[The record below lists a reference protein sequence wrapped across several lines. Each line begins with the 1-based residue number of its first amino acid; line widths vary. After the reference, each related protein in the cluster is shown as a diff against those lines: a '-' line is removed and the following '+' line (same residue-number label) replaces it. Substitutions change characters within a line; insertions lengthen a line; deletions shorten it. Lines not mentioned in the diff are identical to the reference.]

1 MAINIPIIT
10 SFSDKGIKA
19 AAKEFANLEGTA
31 KKAGFALNKMAL
43 PAAAAFGAIA
53 VGGFKAAQAAGDF
66 NETVNK
72 SNVIFGNAAKSVQQF
87 ASTAATSL
95 GQSKQAALDAAA
107 TFGVFGKAAGKTGED
122 LAGFSTQMVQL
133 TSDLASFHN
142 ANPADVALALGA
154 ALRGESEPIRKYGV
168 LLNDAAL
175 KAQAMAMGIYDGKG
189 ALEQSAKVLAAQALT
204 LKQTKDAQ
212 GDFARTSG
220 GLANQQRILK
230 ATLDDAVITIGTAF
244 IPIVQAVI
252 PVLTTMAT
260 WTAKNSGLISA
271 FSIALGVLAGVV
283 AAVGIAYK
291 VYKAAA
297 VLTTAVNYALATS
310 FTAVQ
315 IATGIGIAAVIAGV
329 GAFALYQ
336 RQMKAARG
344 EIEATTAA
352 QNGLN
357 GAFIGPQLAPA
368 ELERRTKAFYGIGDG
383 AAGAAKKIESFA
395 EALKDKLSD
404 AVNKAKDALK
414 DAQDA
419 LTEFA
424 TTTADSIKRAFSFSD
439 AKDAGAETGGGF
451 LDGLK
456 SQVAGIVAY
465 TDKLQAL
472 LQTNLSREA
481 FQMVLDA
488 GQDAGS
494 AIADELIAGGQSAI
508 DATNDLVDA
517 ASRAADKVGL
527 NGATKWLQA
536 GVDSAKAIVD
546 GLQAELDKLTPK
558 LMAKMDAIA
567 AKMKRTVTIDVYVSN
582 KMAEIT
588 GRLGI
593 PAMGDGGI
601 VTGPTLALIGEQGSE
616 AVIPL
621 NQMGKM
627 GGAGGGA
634 ITVNVNGGLATSA
647 EVGRAVVDA
656 IRQFNQVS
664 GPANI
669 RVA

>member
-1 MAINIPIIT
+1 M
-10 SFSDKGIKA
+10 
-19 AAKEFANLEGTA
+19 
-31 KKAGFALNKMAL
+31 
-43 PAAAAFGAIA
+43 
-53 VGGFKAAQAAGDF
+53 
-66 NETVNK
+66 
-72 SNVIFGNAAKSVQQF
+72 QQF

-175 KAQAMAMGIYDGKG
+175 KAEAMAMGIYNGKG
-189 ALEQSAKVLAAQALT
+189 ALEQSAKVLAAQSLI
-204 LKQTKDAQ
+204 LKQTGDAQ
-212 GDFARTSG
+212 GDFTRTSG

-230 ATLDDAVITIGTAF
+230 AKIDDAVVAIGNAF
-244 IPIVQAVI
+244 IPVIEAVL
-252 PVLTTMAT
+252 PLLTNFAT
-260 WTAKNSGLISA
+260 FVGDNAGLVSA
-271 FSIALGVLAGVV
+271 LAIGIGTLAGVIG
-283 AAVGIAYK
+283 ALGIAYK
-291 VYKAAA
+291 GYKIIAAI
-297 VLTTAVNYALATS
+297 TTGINWALATS

-315 IATGIGIAAVIAGV
+315 IATGIGIVAVLAGLAALA
-329 GAFALYQ
+329 AYTYQ
-336 RQMKAARG
+336 TNKARRAN
-344 EIEATTAA
+344 E
-352 QNGLN
+352 
-357 GAFIGPQLAPA
+357 QLAQSTDVSNSQAIRQADAIDDANGKIETFVP
-368 ELERRTKAFYGIGDG
+368 TVTG
-383 AAGAAKKIESFA
+383 ASKEVESFA
-395 EALKDKLSD
+395 AALKDKLGE
-404 AVNKAKDALK
+404 AVDKAKDALK
-414 DAQDA
+414 TAQDA
-419 LTEFA
+419 FSEFA
-424 TTTADSIKRAFSFSD
+424 KTAADSIKQAFSFAD
-439 AKDAGAETGGGF
+439 ARDAGAESGGGF
-451 LDGLK
+451 LDGLR
-456 SQVAGIVAY
+456 SQVSGIVAY

-472 LQTNLSREA
+472 LQTNLSRDA

-488 GQDAGS
+488 GQEAGS
-494 AIADELIAGGQSAI
+494 AIADELITGGQTAI

-517 ASRAADKVGL
+517 ANRAADKVGL

-546 GLQAELDKLTPK
+546 GLQSELDKLTPK

-567 AKMKRTVTIDVYVSN
+567 AKMKRTVTIDVFVSN

-593 PAMGDGGI
+593 PAMADGGI
-601 VTGPTLALIGEQGSE
+601 VTGPTLALIGEAGSE

-627 GGAGGGA
+627 GGGGGA
-634 ITVNVNGGLATSA
+634 ITVNVNGGLSTSA
-647 EVGRAVVDA
+647 EIGRAVVDA

>member
-31 KKAGFALNKMAL
+31 KKAGFALDKMTV
-43 PAAAAFGAIA
+43 PAIAAFGAVAI
-53 VGGFKAAQAAGDF
+53 GGVKAAQAASNF

-175 KAQAMAMGIYDGKG
+175 KAEAMAMGIYNGKG
-189 ALEQSAKVLAAQALT
+189 ALEQSAKVLAAQSLI
-204 LKQTKDAQ
+204 LKQTGDAQ
-212 GDFARTSG
+212 GDFTRTSG

-230 ATLDDAVITIGTAF
+230 AKIDDAVVAIGNAF
-244 IPIVQAVI
+244 IPVIEAVL
-252 PVLTTMAT
+252 PLLTNFAT
-260 WTAKNSGLISA
+260 FVGDNAGLVSA
-271 FSIALGVLAGVV
+271 LAIGIGTLAGVIG
-283 AAVGIAYK
+283 ALGIAYK
-291 VYKAAA
+291 GYKIIAAI
-297 VLTTAVNYALATS
+297 TTGINWALATS

-315 IATGIGIAAVIAGV
+315 IATGIGIVAVLAGIATLAAYT
-329 GAFALYQ
+329 YQ
-336 RQMKAARG
+336 TNKARRAN
-344 EIEATTAA
+344 E
-352 QNGLN
+352 
-357 GAFIGPQLAPA
+357 QLAQSTDVSNSQAIRQADAIDDANGKIETFVP
-368 ELERRTKAFYGIGDG
+368 TVTG
-383 AAGAAKKIESFA
+383 ASKEVESFA
-395 EALKDKLSD
+395 AALKDKLGE
-404 AVNKAKDALK
+404 AVDKAKDALK
-414 DAQDA
+414 TAQDA
-419 LTEFA
+419 FTEFA
-424 TTTADSIKRAFSFSD
+424 KTAADSIKQAFSFAD
-439 AKDAGAETGGGF
+439 ARDAGAESGGGF
-451 LDGLK
+451 LDGLR
-456 SQVAGIVAY
+456 SQVSGIVAY

-472 LQTNLSREA
+472 LQTNLSRDA

-488 GQDAGS
+488 GQEAGS
-494 AIADELIAGGQSAI
+494 AIADELITGGQTAI

-517 ASRAADKVGL
+517 ANRAADKVGL

-546 GLQAELDKLTPK
+546 GLQSELDKLTPK

-567 AKMKRTVTIDVYVSN
+567 AKMKRTVTIDVFVSN

-593 PAMGDGGI
+593 PAMADGGI

-627 GGAGGGA
+627 GGGGGA

>member
-19 AAKEFANLEGTA
+19 AAKEFANLEGVA
-31 KKAGFALNKMAL
+31 KKAGFALDKMTV
-43 PAAAAFGAIA
+43 PAIAAFGAVA
-53 VGGFKAAQAAGDF
+53 VGGVKAAQAASNF

-175 KAQAMAMGIYDGKG
+175 KAEAMSMGIYNGKG
-189 ALEQSAKVLAAQALT
+189 ALEQSAKVLAAQSLI
-204 LKQTKDAQ
+204 LKQTGDAQ

-230 ATLDDAVITIGTAF
+230 AKIDDAVVAIGNAF
-244 IPIVQAVI
+244 IPVMEAVL
-252 PVLTTMAT
+252 PLLTSFAT
-260 WTAKNSGLISA
+260 FVGDNAGLVSA
-271 FSIALGVLAGVV
+271 LAIGIGTLAGVIG
-283 AAVGIAYK
+283 ALGIAYK
-291 VYKAAA
+291 GYKIIAA
-297 VLTTAVNYALATS
+297 VTTGINWALATS

-315 IATGIGIAAVIAGV
+315 IATGIGIVAVLAGIAALA
-329 GAFALYQ
+329 AYTYQ
-336 RQMKAARG
+336 TNKARKAN
-344 EIEATTAA
+344 E
-352 QNGLN
+352 
-357 GAFIGPQLAPA
+357 QLANSTDVSSSQAIRQADAIDDANGKIETFTP
-368 ELERRTKAFYGIGDG
+368 TVTG
-383 AAGAAKKIESFA
+383 ASKEVESFA
-395 EALKDKLSD
+395 AALKDKLGE
-404 AVNKAKDALK
+404 AVDKAKDALK
-414 DAQDA
+414 TAQDA
-419 LTEFA
+419 FTEFA
-424 TTTADSIKRAFSFSD
+424 KTAADSIKQAFSFAD
-439 AKDAGAETGGGF
+439 ARDAGAESGGGF
-451 LDGLK
+451 LDGLR
-456 SQVAGIVAY
+456 SQVSGIVAY

-472 LQTNLSREA
+472 LQTNLSRDA

-488 GQDAGS
+488 GQEAGS
-494 AIADELIAGGQSAI
+494 AIADELIAGGQTAI

-517 ASRAADKVGL
+517 ANRAADKVGL

-546 GLQAELDKLTPK
+546 GLQSELDKLTPK

-567 AKMKRTVTIDVYVSN
+567 AKMKRTVTIDVFVSN

-593 PAMGDGGI
+593 PAMADGGI

-627 GGAGGGA
+627 GGGGGA

>member
-31 KKAGFALNKMAL
+31 KKAGFALDKMTV
-43 PAAAAFGAIA
+43 PAIAAFGAVA
-53 VGGFKAAQAAGDF
+53 VGGIKAAQAASNF
-66 NETVNK
+66 NETINK
-72 SNVIFGNAAKSVQQF
+72 SNVIFGDAAKSVQQF
-87 ASTAATSL
+87 ASSAATSL

-175 KAQAMAMGIYDGKG
+175 KAEAMSMGIYNGKG
-189 ALEQSAKVLAAQALT
+189 ALEQSAKVLAAQSLI
-204 LKQTKDAQ
+204 LKQTGDAQ

-230 ATLDDAVITIGTAF
+230 AKIDDAVVAIGNAF
-244 IPIVQAVI
+244 IPVMEAVL
-252 PVLTTMAT
+252 PLLTNFAT
-260 WTAKNSGLISA
+260 FVGDNAGLVSA
-271 FSIALGVLAGVV
+271 LAIGIGTLAGVIG
-283 AAVGIAYK
+283 ALGIAYK
-291 VYKAAA
+291 GYKVIAA
-297 VLTTAVNYALATS
+297 VTTGINWALATS

-315 IATGIGIAAVIAGV
+315 IATGIGIVAVLAGIAALA
-329 GAFALYQ
+329 AYTYQ
-336 RQMKAARG
+336 TNKTRRAN
-344 EIEATTAA
+344 E
-352 QNGLN
+352 
-357 GAFIGPQLAPA
+357 QLAMSTDVSNSQA
-368 ELERRTKAFYGIGDG
+368 IRQADAIDAANGKLETYTPTVT
-383 AAGAAKKIESFA
+383 GAAKEVESFA
-395 EALKDKLSD
+395 AALKDKLGEALD
-404 AVNKAKDALK
+404 KAKDGLK
-414 DAQDA
+414 AAQDA
-419 LTEFA
+419 FNDFA
-424 TTTADSIKRAFSFSD
+424 KTAADSIKQAFSFAD
-439 AKDAGAETGGGF
+439 ARDAGKESGGGF
-451 LDGLK
+451 LDGLR
-456 SQVAGIVAY
+456 SQVSGIVAY
-465 TDKLQAL
+465 TDKLQTL
-472 LQTNLSREA
+472 LKTNLSRDA

-488 GQDAGS
+488 GQEAGS
-494 AIADELIAGGQSAI
+494 AIADELIAGGQTAI

-517 ASRAADKVGL
+517 ANRAADKVGL

-546 GLQAELDKLTPK
+546 GLQGELDKLTPK

-567 AKMKRTVTIDVYVSN
+567 AKMKRTVTIDVFVSN

-593 PAMGDGGI
+593 PAMADGGI
-601 VTGPTLALIGEQGSE
+601 VTGPTLALIGEAGSE

-627 GGAGGGA
+627 GGAGGA
-634 ITVNVNGGLATSA
+634 ITVNVNGGLSTSA
-647 EVGRAVVDA
+647 EIGRAVVDA

>member
-31 KKAGFALNKMAL
+31 KKAGFALDKMTV
-43 PAAAAFGAIA
+43 PAIAAFGAVAI
-53 VGGFKAAQAAGDF
+53 GGVKAAQAASNF

-175 KAQAMAMGIYDGKG
+175 KAEAMAMGIYNGKG
-189 ALEQSAKVLAAQALT
+189 ALEQSAKVLAAQSLI
-204 LKQTKDAQ
+204 LKQTGDAQ
-212 GDFARTSG
+212 GDFTRTSG

-230 ATLDDAVITIGTAF
+230 AKIDDAVVAIGNAF
-244 IPIVQAVI
+244 IPVIEAVL
-252 PVLTTMAT
+252 PLLTNFAT
-260 WTAKNSGLISA
+260 FVGDNAGLVSA
-271 FSIALGVLAGVV
+271 LAIGIGTLAGVIG
-283 AAVGIAYK
+283 ALGIAYK
-291 VYKAAA
+291 GYKIIAAI
-297 VLTTAVNYALATS
+297 TTGINWALATS

-315 IATGIGIAAVIAGV
+315 IATGIGIVAVLAGLAALA
-329 GAFALYQ
+329 AYTYQ
-336 RQMKAARG
+336 TNKARRAN
-344 EIEATTAA
+344 E
-352 QNGLN
+352 
-357 GAFIGPQLAPA
+357 QLAQSTDVSNSQAIRQADAIDDANGKIETFVP
-368 ELERRTKAFYGIGDG
+368 TVTG
-383 AAGAAKKIESFA
+383 ASKEVESFA
-395 EALKDKLSD
+395 AALKDKLGE
-404 AVNKAKDALK
+404 AVDKAKDALK
-414 DAQDA
+414 TAQDA
-419 LTEFA
+419 FSEFA
-424 TTTADSIKRAFSFSD
+424 KTAADSIKQAFSFAD
-439 AKDAGAETGGGF
+439 ARDAGAESGGGF
-451 LDGLK
+451 LDGLR
-456 SQVAGIVAY
+456 SQVSGIVAY

-472 LQTNLSREA
+472 LQTNLSRDA

-488 GQDAGS
+488 GQEAGS
-494 AIADELIAGGQSAI
+494 AIADELITGGQTAI

-517 ASRAADKVGL
+517 ANRAADKVGL

-546 GLQAELDKLTPK
+546 GLQSELDKLTPK

-567 AKMKRTVTIDVYVSN
+567 AKMKRTVTIDVFVSN

-593 PAMGDGGI
+593 PAMADGGI
-601 VTGPTLALIGEQGSE
+601 VTGPTLALIGEAGSE

-627 GGAGGGA
+627 GGGGGA

>member
-31 KKAGFALNKMAL
+31 KKAGFALDKMTV
-43 PAAAAFGAIA
+43 PAIAAFGAVA
-53 VGGFKAAQAAGDF
+53 VGGVKAAQAASNF

-175 KAQAMAMGIYDGKG
+175 KAEAMSMGIYNGKG
-189 ALEQSAKVLAAQALT
+189 ALEQSAKVLAAQSLI
-204 LKQTKDAQ
+204 LKQTGDAQ

-230 ATLDDAVITIGTAF
+230 AKIDDAVVAIGNAF
-244 IPIVQAVI
+244 IPVMEAVL
-252 PVLTTMAT
+252 PLLTSFAT
-260 WTAKNSGLISA
+260 FVGDNAGLVSA
-271 FSIALGVLAGVV
+271 LAIGIGTLAGVIG
-283 AAVGIAYK
+283 ALGIAYK
-291 VYKAAA
+291 GYKVIAA
-297 VLTTAVNYALATS
+297 VTTGINWALATS

-315 IATGIGIAAVIAGV
+315 IATGIGIVAVLAGIAALA
-329 GAFALYQ
+329 AYTYQ
-336 RQMKAARG
+336 TNKARKAN
-344 EIEATTAA
+344 E
-352 QNGLN
+352 
-357 GAFIGPQLAPA
+357 QLANSTDVSSSQAIRQADAIDDANGKIETFTP
-368 ELERRTKAFYGIGDG
+368 TVTG
-383 AAGAAKKIESFA
+383 ASKEVESFA
-395 EALKDKLSD
+395 AALKDKLGE
-404 AVNKAKDALK
+404 AVDKAKDALK
-414 DAQDA
+414 TAQDA
-419 LTEFA
+419 FTEFA
-424 TTTADSIKRAFSFSD
+424 KMAADSIKQAFSFAD
-439 AKDAGAETGGGF
+439 ARDAGAESGGGF
-451 LDGLK
+451 LDGLR
-456 SQVAGIVAY
+456 SQVSGIVAY

-472 LQTNLSREA
+472 LQTNLSRDA

-494 AIADELIAGGQSAI
+494 AIADELIAGGQTAI

-517 ASRAADKVGL
+517 ANRAADKVGL

-546 GLQAELDKLTPK
+546 GLQGELDKLTPK

-567 AKMKRTVTIDVYVSN
+567 AKMKRTVTIDVFVSN

-593 PAMGDGGI
+593 PAMADGGI

>member
-31 KKAGFALNKMAL
+31 KKAGFALDKMTV
-43 PAAAAFGAIA
+43 PAIAAFGAVAI
-53 VGGFKAAQAAGDF
+53 GGVKAAQAASNF

-175 KAQAMAMGIYDGKG
+175 KAEAMAMGIYNGKG
-189 ALEQSAKVLAAQALT
+189 ALEQSAKVLAAQSLI
-204 LKQTKDAQ
+204 LKQTGDAQ
-212 GDFARTSG
+212 GDFTRTSG

-230 ATLDDAVITIGTAF
+230 AKIDDAVVAIGNAF
-244 IPIVQAVI
+244 IPVIEAVL
-252 PVLTTMAT
+252 PLLTNFAT
-260 WTAKNSGLISA
+260 FVGDNAGLVSA
-271 FSIALGVLAGVV
+271 LAIGIGTLAGVIG
-283 AAVGIAYK
+283 ALGIAYK
-291 VYKAAA
+291 GYKIIAAI
-297 VLTTAVNYALATS
+297 TTGINWALATS

-315 IATGIGIAAVIAGV
+315 IATGIGIVAVLAGLAALA
-329 GAFALYQ
+329 AYTYQ
-336 RQMKAARG
+336 TNKARRAN
-344 EIEATTAA
+344 E
-352 QNGLN
+352 
-357 GAFIGPQLAPA
+357 QLAQSTDVSNSQAIRQADAIDDANGKIETFVP
-368 ELERRTKAFYGIGDG
+368 TVTG
-383 AAGAAKKIESFA
+383 ASKEVESFA
-395 EALKDKLSD
+395 AALKDKLGE
-404 AVNKAKDALK
+404 AVDKAKDALK
-414 DAQDA
+414 TAQDA
-419 LTEFA
+419 FSEFA
-424 TTTADSIKRAFSFSD
+424 KTAADSIKQAFSFAD
-439 AKDAGAETGGGF
+439 ARDAGAESGGGF
-451 LDGLK
+451 LDGLR
-456 SQVAGIVAY
+456 SQVSGIVAY

-472 LQTNLSREA
+472 LQTNLSRDA

-488 GQDAGS
+488 GQEAGS
-494 AIADELIAGGQSAI
+494 AIADELIAGGQTAI

-517 ASRAADKVGL
+517 ANRAADKVGL

-546 GLQAELDKLTPK
+546 GLQSELDKLTPK

-567 AKMKRTVTIDVYVSN
+567 AKMKRTVTIDVFVSN

-593 PAMGDGGI
+593 PAMADGGI

-627 GGAGGGA
+627 GGGGGA
-634 ITVNVNGGLATSA
+634 ITVNVNGGLSTSA
-647 EVGRAVVDA
+647 EIGRAVVDA

>member
-31 KKAGFALNKMAL
+31 KKAGFALDKMTV
-43 PAAAAFGAIA
+43 PAIAAFGAVA
-53 VGGFKAAQAAGDF
+53 VGGIKAAQAASNF
-66 NETVNK
+66 NETINK
-72 SNVIFGNAAKSVQQF
+72 SNVIFGDAAKSVQQF

-175 KAQAMAMGIYDGKG
+175 KAEAMSMGIYNGKG
-189 ALEQSAKVLAAQALT
+189 ALEQSAKVLAAQSLI
-204 LKQTKDAQ
+204 LKQTGDAQ

-230 ATLDDAVITIGTAF
+230 AKIDDAVVAIGNAF
-244 IPIVQAVI
+244 IPVMEAVL
-252 PVLTTMAT
+252 PLLTNFAT
-260 WTAKNSGLISA
+260 FVGDNAGLVSA
-271 FSIALGVLAGVV
+271 LAIGIGTLAGVIG
-283 AAVGIAYK
+283 ALGIAYK
-291 VYKAAA
+291 GYKVIAA
-297 VLTTAVNYALATS
+297 VTTGINWALATS

-315 IATGIGIAAVIAGV
+315 IATGIGIVAVLAGIAALA
-329 GAFALYQ
+329 AYTYQ
-336 RQMKAARG
+336 TNKTRRAN
-344 EIEATTAA
+344 E
-352 QNGLN
+352 
-357 GAFIGPQLAPA
+357 QLAMSTDVSNSQA
-368 ELERRTKAFYGIGDG
+368 IRQADAIDAANGKLETYTPTVS
-383 AAGAAKKIESFA
+383 GAAKEVESFA
-395 EALKDKLSD
+395 AALKDKLGEALD
-404 AVNKAKDALK
+404 KAKDGLK
-414 DAQDA
+414 AAQDAFNDFAKTAADSIKQAFSFADAQDA
-419 LTEFA
+419 GKE
-424 TTTADSIKRAFSFSD
+424 S
-439 AKDAGAETGGGF
+439 GGGF
-451 LDGLK
+451 LDGLR
-456 SQVAGIVAY
+456 SQVSGIVAY
-465 TDKLQAL
+465 TDKLQTL
-472 LQTNLSREA
+472 LKTNLSRDA

-488 GQDAGS
+488 GQEAGS
-494 AIADELIAGGQSAI
+494 AIADELIAGGQTAI

-517 ASRAADKVGL
+517 ANRAADKVGL

-546 GLQAELDKLTPK
+546 GLQGELDKLTPK
-558 LMAKMDAIA
+558 LMAKMDTIA
-567 AKMKRTVTIDVYVSN
+567 AKMKRTVTIDVFVSN

-593 PAMGDGGI
+593 PAMAGGGI
-601 VTGPTLALIGEQGSE
+601 VTGPTLALIGEAGSE

-627 GGAGGGA
+627 GGGGGA
-634 ITVNVNGGLATSA
+634 ITVNVNGGLSTSA
-647 EVGRAVVDA
+647 EIGRAVVDA

>member
-31 KKAGFALNKMAL
+31 KKAGFALDKMTV
-43 PAAAAFGAIA
+43 PAIAAFGAVAI
-53 VGGFKAAQAAGDF
+53 GGVKAAQAASNF

-175 KAQAMAMGIYDGKG
+175 KAEAMAMGIYNGKG
-189 ALEQSAKVLAAQALT
+189 ALEQSAKVLAAQSLI
-204 LKQTKDAQ
+204 LKQTGDAQ
-212 GDFARTSG
+212 GDFTRTSG

-230 ATLDDAVITIGTAF
+230 AKIDDAVVAIGNAF
-244 IPIVQAVI
+244 IPVIEAVL
-252 PVLTTMAT
+252 PLLTNFAT
-260 WTAKNSGLISA
+260 FVGDNAGLVSA
-271 FSIALGVLAGVV
+271 LAIGIGTLAGVIG
-283 AAVGIAYK
+283 ALGIAYK
-291 VYKAAA
+291 GYKIIAAI
-297 VLTTAVNYALATS
+297 TTGINWALATS

-315 IATGIGIAAVIAGV
+315 IATGIGIVAVLAGLAALA
-329 GAFALYQ
+329 AYTYQ
-336 RQMKAARG
+336 TNKARRAN
-344 EIEATTAA
+344 E
-352 QNGLN
+352 
-357 GAFIGPQLAPA
+357 QLAQSTDVSNSQAIRQADAIDDANGKIETFVP
-368 ELERRTKAFYGIGDG
+368 TVTG
-383 AAGAAKKIESFA
+383 ASKEVESFA
-395 EALKDKLSD
+395 AALKDKLGE
-404 AVNKAKDALK
+404 AVDKAKDALK
-414 DAQDA
+414 TAQDA
-419 LTEFA
+419 FSEFA
-424 TTTADSIKRAFSFSD
+424 KTAADSIKQAFSFAD
-439 AKDAGAETGGGF
+439 ARDAGAESGGGF
-451 LDGLK
+451 LDGLR
-456 SQVAGIVAY
+456 SQVSGIVAY

-472 LQTNLSREA
+472 LQTNLSRDA

-488 GQDAGS
+488 GQEAGS
-494 AIADELIAGGQSAI
+494 AIADELITGGQTAI

-517 ASRAADKVGL
+517 ANRAADKVGL

-546 GLQAELDKLTPK
+546 GLQSELDKLTPK

-567 AKMKRTVTIDVYVSN
+567 AKMKRTVTIDVFVSN

-593 PAMGDGGI
+593 PAMADGGI

-627 GGAGGGA
+627 GGGGGA
-634 ITVNVNGGLATSA
+634 ITVNVNGGLSTSA
-647 EVGRAVVDA
+647 EIGRAVVDA

>member
-31 KKAGFALNKMAL
+31 KKAGFALDKMTV
-43 PAAAAFGAIA
+43 PAIAAFGAVAI
-53 VGGFKAAQAAGDF
+53 GGVKAAQAASNF

-175 KAQAMAMGIYDGKG
+175 KAEAMAMGIYNGKG
-189 ALEQSAKVLAAQALT
+189 ALEQSAKVLAAQSLI
-204 LKQTKDAQ
+204 LKQTGDAQ
-212 GDFARTSG
+212 GDFTRTSG

-230 ATLDDAVITIGTAF
+230 AKIDDAVVAIGNAF
-244 IPIVQAVI
+244 IPVIEAVL
-252 PVLTTMAT
+252 PLLTNFAT
-260 WTAKNSGLISA
+260 FVGDNAGLVSA
-271 FSIALGVLAGVV
+271 LAIGIGTLAGVIG
-283 AAVGIAYK
+283 ALGIAYK
-291 VYKAAA
+291 GYKIIAAI
-297 VLTTAVNYALATS
+297 TTGINWALATS

-315 IATGIGIAAVIAGV
+315 IATGIGIVAVLAGIATLAAYT
-329 GAFALYQ
+329 YQ
-336 RQMKAARG
+336 TNKARRAN
-344 EIEATTAA
+344 E
-352 QNGLN
+352 
-357 GAFIGPQLAPA
+357 QLAQSTDVSNSQAIRQADAIDDANGKIETFVP
-368 ELERRTKAFYGIGDG
+368 TVTG
-383 AAGAAKKIESFA
+383 ASKEVESFA
-395 EALKDKLSD
+395 AALKDKLGE
-404 AVNKAKDALK
+404 AVDKAKDALK
-414 DAQDA
+414 TAQDA
-419 LTEFA
+419 FSEFA
-424 TTTADSIKRAFSFSD
+424 KTAADSIKQAFSFAD
-439 AKDAGAETGGGF
+439 ARDAGAESGGGF
-451 LDGLK
+451 LDGLR
-456 SQVAGIVAY
+456 SQVSGIVAY

-472 LQTNLSREA
+472 LQTNLSRDA

-488 GQDAGS
+488 GQEAGS
-494 AIADELIAGGQSAI
+494 AIADELIAGGQTAI

-517 ASRAADKVGL
+517 ANRAADKVGL

-546 GLQAELDKLTPK
+546 GLQSELDKLTPK

-567 AKMKRTVTIDVYVSN
+567 AKMKRTVTIDVFVSN

-593 PAMGDGGI
+593 PAMADGGI

-627 GGAGGGA
+627 GGGGGA

>member
-1 MAINIPIIT
+1 M
-10 SFSDKGIKA
+10 
-19 AAKEFANLEGTA
+19 
-31 KKAGFALNKMAL
+31 
-43 PAAAAFGAIA
+43 
-53 VGGFKAAQAAGDF
+53 
-66 NETVNK
+66 
-72 SNVIFGNAAKSVQQF
+72 QQF

-175 KAQAMAMGIYDGKG
+175 KAEAMAMGIYNGKG
-189 ALEQSAKVLAAQALT
+189 ALEQSAKVLAAQSLI
-204 LKQTKDAQ
+204 LKQTGDAQ
-212 GDFARTSG
+212 GDFTRTSG

-230 ATLDDAVITIGTAF
+230 AKIDDAVVAIGNAF
-244 IPIVQAVI
+244 IPVIEAVL
-252 PVLTTMAT
+252 PLLTNFAT
-260 WTAKNSGLISA
+260 FVGDNAGLVSA
-271 FSIALGVLAGVV
+271 LAIGIGTLAGVIG
-283 AAVGIAYK
+283 ALGIAYK
-291 VYKAAA
+291 GYKIIAAI
-297 VLTTAVNYALATS
+297 TTGINWALATS

-315 IATGIGIAAVIAGV
+315 IATGIGIVAVLAGLAALA
-329 GAFALYQ
+329 AYTYQ
-336 RQMKAARG
+336 TNKARRAN
-344 EIEATTAA
+344 E
-352 QNGLN
+352 
-357 GAFIGPQLAPA
+357 QLAQSTDVSNSQAIRQADAIDDANGKIETFVP
-368 ELERRTKAFYGIGDG
+368 TVTG
-383 AAGAAKKIESFA
+383 ASKEVESFA
-395 EALKDKLSD
+395 AALKDKLGE
-404 AVNKAKDALK
+404 AVDKAKDALK
-414 DAQDA
+414 TAQDA
-419 LTEFA
+419 FSEFA
-424 TTTADSIKRAFSFSD
+424 KTAADSIKQAFSFAD
-439 AKDAGAETGGGF
+439 ARDAGAESGGGF
-451 LDGLK
+451 LDGLR
-456 SQVAGIVAY
+456 SQVSGIVAY

-472 LQTNLSREA
+472 LQTNLSRDA

-488 GQDAGS
+488 GQEAGS
-494 AIADELIAGGQSAI
+494 AIADELITGGQTAI

-517 ASRAADKVGL
+517 ANRAADKVGL

-546 GLQAELDKLTPK
+546 GLQSELDKLTPK

-567 AKMKRTVTIDVYVSN
+567 AKMKRTVTIDVFVSN

-593 PAMGDGGI
+593 PAMADGGI

-627 GGAGGGA
+627 GGGGGA
-634 ITVNVNGGLATSA
+634 ITVNVNGGLSTSA
-647 EVGRAVVDA
+647 EIGRAVVDA

>member
-175 KAQAMAMGIYDGKG
+175 KAEAMAMGIYDGKG
-189 ALEQSAKVLAAQALT
+189 ALEQSAKVLAAQSLI
-204 LKQTKDAQ
+204 LKQTSDAQ
-212 GDFARTSG
+212 GDFSRTSG

-230 ATLDDAVITIGTAF
+230 AKIDDAVVAIGNAF
-244 IPIVQAVI
+244 IPVVEAVL
-252 PVLTTMAT
+252 PLLTEFAT
-260 WTAKNSGLISA
+260 FVGDNAGLVSA
-271 FSIALGVLAGVV
+271 LAIGIGTLAGIIGTL
-283 AAVGIAYK
+283 GIAYK
-291 VYKAAA
+291 GYKIIAA
-297 VLTTAVNYALATS
+297 VTTGINWALATS

-315 IATGIGIAAVIAGV
+315 IATGIGIVAVLAGIAALA
-329 GAFALYQ
+329 AYTYQ
-336 RQMKAARG
+336 TNKARRAN
-344 EIEATTAA
+344 E
-352 QNGLN
+352 
-357 GAFIGPQLAPA
+357 QLAMSTDVSSSQAIRQADAIDDANGKVETFVP
-368 ELERRTKAFYGIGDG
+368 TVT
-383 AAGAAKKIESFA
+383 GAAKEVESFA
-395 EALKDKLSD
+395 AALKEKLGEALD
-404 AVNKAKDALK
+404 KAKDALQT
-414 DAQDA
+414 AQDA

-517 ASRAADKVGL
+517 ANRAADKVGL

>member
-31 KKAGFALNKMAL
+31 KKAGFALDKMTV
-43 PAAAAFGAIA
+43 PAIAAFGAVAI
-53 VGGFKAAQAAGDF
+53 GGVKAAQAASNF

-175 KAQAMAMGIYDGKG
+175 KAEAMAMGIYNGKG
-189 ALEQSAKVLAAQALT
+189 ALEQSAKVLAAQSLI
-204 LKQTKDAQ
+204 LKQTGDAQ
-212 GDFARTSG
+212 GDFTRTSG

-230 ATLDDAVITIGTAF
+230 AKIDDAVVAIGNAF
-244 IPIVQAVI
+244 IPVIEAVL
-252 PVLTTMAT
+252 PLLTNFAT
-260 WTAKNSGLISA
+260 FVGDNAGLVSA
-271 FSIALGVLAGVV
+271 LAIGIGTLAGVIG
-283 AAVGIAYK
+283 ALGIAYK
-291 VYKAAA
+291 GYKIIAAI
-297 VLTTAVNYALATS
+297 TTGINWALATS

-315 IATGIGIAAVIAGV
+315 IATGIGIVAVLAGIATLAAYT
-329 GAFALYQ
+329 YQ
-336 RQMKAARG
+336 TNKARRAN
-344 EIEATTAA
+344 E
-352 QNGLN
+352 
-357 GAFIGPQLAPA
+357 QLAQSTDVSNSQAIRQADAIDDANGKIETFVP
-368 ELERRTKAFYGIGDG
+368 TVTG
-383 AAGAAKKIESFA
+383 ASKEVESFA
-395 EALKDKLSD
+395 AALKDKLGE
-404 AVNKAKDALK
+404 AVDKAKDALK
-414 DAQDA
+414 TAQDA
-419 LTEFA
+419 FSEFA
-424 TTTADSIKRAFSFSD
+424 KTAADSIKQAFSFAD
-439 AKDAGAETGGGF
+439 ARDAGAESGGGF
-451 LDGLK
+451 LDGLR
-456 SQVAGIVAY
+456 SQVSGIVAY

-472 LQTNLSREA
+472 LQTNLSRDA

-488 GQDAGS
+488 GQEAGS
-494 AIADELIAGGQSAI
+494 AIADELITGGQTAI

-517 ASRAADKVGL
+517 ANRAADKVGL

-546 GLQAELDKLTPK
+546 GLQSELDKLTPK

-567 AKMKRTVTIDVYVSN
+567 AKMKRTVTIDVFVSN

-593 PAMGDGGI
+593 PAMADGGI
-601 VTGPTLALIGEQGSE
+601 VTGPTLALIGEAGSE

-627 GGAGGGA
+627 GGGGGA
-634 ITVNVNGGLATSA
+634 ITVTVNGGLSTSA
-647 EVGRAVVDA
+647 EIGRAVVDA

>member
-19 AAKEFANLEGTA
+19 AAKEFSNLETKA
-31 KKAGFALNKMAL
+31 QKAGFALGKMAV

-53 VGGFKAAQAAGDF
+53 VGGFKAAQAASDF

-72 SNVIFGNAAKSVQQF
+72 SNVIFGSAAKSVQQF
-87 ASTAATSL
+87 ASTAASSL

-175 KAQAMAMGIYDGKG
+175 KAEAMAMGIYSGKG
-189 ALEQSAKVLAAQALT
+189 ALDQSAKVLAAQSLI
-204 LKQTKDAQ
+204 LKQTGDAQ

-230 ATLDDAVITIGTAF
+230 AKIDDAVVSIGKAF
-244 IPIVQAVI
+244 IPVI
-252 PVLTTMAT
+252 EALLPLLTSFAT
-260 WTAKNSGLISA
+260 FVENNAGLVSA
-271 FSIALGVLAGVV
+271 LAIGIGTLAGVI
-283 AAVGIAYK
+283 ATLGIAYK
-291 VYKAAA
+291 TYKAIA
-297 VLTTAVNYALATS
+297 LITEAVNIALAAS

-315 IATGIGIAAVIAGV
+315 IATGIGIVAVLAGV
-329 GAFALYQ
+329 AAYGLYVKKMRDARNAANELAQ
-336 RQMKAARG
+336 STDISSSQAIRQADA
-344 EIEATTAA
+344 I
-352 QNGLN
+352 
-357 GAFIGPQLAPA
+357 
-368 ELERRTKAFYGIGDG
+368 DG
-383 AAGAAKKIESFA
+383 AKEKVDDFVPSVGGAAKEVESFA
-395 EALKDKLSD
+395 AALKDKLGEALD
-404 AVNKAKDALK
+404 KAKDILK
-414 DAQDA
+414 TAQGAFTD
-419 LTEFA
+419 FA
-424 TTTADSIKRAFSFSD
+424 NATADSIKQAFSFSD
-439 AKDAGAETGGGF
+439 AQEAGKETGGGF
-451 LDGLK
+451 LDGLR
-456 SQVAGIVAY
+456 SQVSGIVAY

-472 LQTNLSREA
+472 LKTNLSREA

-488 GQDAGS
+488 GQEAGS
-494 AIADELIAGGQSAI
+494 AIADQLINGGQAAI
-508 DATNDLVDA
+508 DETNNLVDA
-517 ASRAADKVGL
+517 ATRAADKVGL

-536 GVDSAKAIVD
+536 GIDSAQAMVNGI
-546 GLQAELDKLTPK
+546 QAELDKLTPK

-567 AKMKRTVTIDVYVSN
+567 AKMKRTVTVDVYVSN
-582 KMAEIT
+582 KMAEIS
-588 GRLGI
+588 GRIAI
-593 PAMGDGGI
+593 PAMADGGI
-601 VTGPTLALIGEQGSE
+601 VTGPTLALIGEAGPE
-616 AVIPL
+616 AVVPL
-621 NQMGKM
+621 NQMRNT
-627 GGAGGGA
+627 GGG

-647 EVGRAVVDA
+647 EIGRAVVDA

>member
-10 SFSDKGIKA
+10 SFSDKGVKA

-31 KKAGFALNKMAL
+31 KKAGFALNKMAV
-43 PAAAAFGAIA
+43 PAIAAFGAVAI
-53 VGGFKAAQAAGDF
+53 GGVKAAQAASNF

-175 KAQAMAMGIYDGKG
+175 KAEAMAMGIYNGKG
-189 ALEQSAKVLAAQALT
+189 ALEQSAKVLAAQSLI
-204 LKQTKDAQ
+204 LKQTGDAQ
-212 GDFARTSG
+212 GDFTRTSG

-230 ATLDDAVITIGTAF
+230 AKIDDAVVAIGNAF
-244 IPIVQAVI
+244 IPVIEAVL
-252 PVLTTMAT
+252 PLLTNFAT
-260 WTAKNSGLISA
+260 FVGDNAGLVSA
-271 FSIALGVLAGVV
+271 LAIGIGTLAGVIG
-283 AAVGIAYK
+283 ALGIAYK
-291 VYKAAA
+291 GYKIIAAI
-297 VLTTAVNYALATS
+297 TTGINWALATS

-315 IATGIGIAAVIAGV
+315 IATGIGIVAVLAGLAALA
-329 GAFALYQ
+329 AYTYQ
-336 RQMKAARG
+336 TNKARRAN
-344 EIEATTAA
+344 E
-352 QNGLN
+352 
-357 GAFIGPQLAPA
+357 QLAQSTDVSNSQAIRQADAIDDANGKIETFVP
-368 ELERRTKAFYGIGDG
+368 TVTG
-383 AAGAAKKIESFA
+383 ASKEVESFA
-395 EALKDKLSD
+395 AALKDKLGE
-404 AVNKAKDALK
+404 AVDKAKDALK
-414 DAQDA
+414 TAQDA
-419 LTEFA
+419 FSEFA
-424 TTTADSIKRAFSFSD
+424 KTAADSIKQAFSFAD
-439 AKDAGAETGGGF
+439 ARDAGAESGGGF
-451 LDGLK
+451 LDGLR
-456 SQVAGIVAY
+456 SQVSGIVAY

-472 LQTNLSREA
+472 LQTNLSRDA

-488 GQDAGS
+488 GQEAGS
-494 AIADELIAGGQSAI
+494 AIADELITGGQTAI

-517 ASRAADKVGL
+517 ANRAADKVGL

-546 GLQAELDKLTPK
+546 GLQSELDKLTPK

-567 AKMKRTVTIDVYVSN
+567 AKMKRTVTIDVFVSN

-593 PAMGDGGI
+593 PAMADGGI

-627 GGAGGGA
+627 GGGGGA

>member
-10 SFSDKGIKA
+10 SFSDKGVKA

-31 KKAGFALNKMAL
+31 KKAGFALNKMTV
-43 PAAAAFGAIA
+43 PAIAAFGAIA
-53 VGGFKAAQAAGDF
+53 VGGFKAAQAASDF

-72 SNVIFGNAAKSVQQF
+72 SNVIFGDAAKSVQQF

-122 LAGFSTQMVQL
+122 LAAFSTQMVTL

-189 ALEQSAKVLAAQALT
+189 ALDQTAKVLAAQALI
-204 LKQTKDAQ
+204 LKQTGDAQ
-212 GDFARTSG
+212 GDFSRTSD

-230 ATLDDAVITIGTAF
+230 AKIDDAVVAIGKGF
-244 IPIVQAVI
+244 IPIVE
-252 PVLTTMAT
+252 
-260 WTAKNSGLISA
+260 
-271 FSIALGVLAGVV
+271 
-283 AAVGIAYK
+283 
-291 VYKAAA
+291 A
-297 VLTTAVNYALATS
+297 VLPLLIKFGDFVANNAGLVTGLVIAIGTFVGALATLGLAYKTYRAVAVITEAINIALAAS

-315 IATGIGIAAVIAGV
+315 IATGIGIVAVLAGV
-329 GAFALYQ
+329 TAYALYQ
-336 RQMKAARG
+336 KKMKDARG
-344 EIEATTAA
+344 EVQAMTGA
-352 QNGLN
+352 QTQLN
-357 GAFIGPQLAPA
+357 GAMIGPQLSAA
-368 ELERRTKAFYGIGDG
+368 ELERRTKAFYGMGDNAG
-383 AAGAAKKIESFA
+383 GAAKKVESFA
-395 EALKDKLSD
+395 EALKDKLSEALD
-404 AVNKAKDALK
+404 KAKDGLK
-414 DAQDA
+414 AAQDA
-419 LTEFA
+419 FTDFA
-424 TTTADSIKRAFSFSD
+424 NTTADSIKQAFSFAD
-439 AKDAGAETGGGF
+439 ARDAGKESGGGF
-451 LDGLK
+451 LDGLR
-456 SQVAGIVAY
+456 SQVSGIVAY
-465 TDKLQAL
+465 TDKLQTL
-472 LQTNLSREA
+472 LKTNLSRDA

-488 GQDAGS
+488 GQEAGS
-494 AIADELIAGGQSAI
+494 AIADELIAGGQTAI

-517 ASRAADKVGL
+517 ANRAADKVGL

-546 GLQAELDKLTPK
+546 GLQGELDKLTPK

-567 AKMKRTVTIDVYVSN
+567 AKMKRTVTIDVFVSN

-593 PAMGDGGI
+593 PAMADGGI
-601 VTGPTLALIGEQGSE
+601 VTGPTLALIGEAGSE

-627 GGAGGGA
+627 GGGGGA
-634 ITVNVNGGLATSA
+634 ITVNVNGGLSTSA
-647 EVGRAVVDA
+647 EIGRAVVDA

>member
-31 KKAGFALNKMAL
+31 KKAGFALDKMTV
-43 PAAAAFGAIA
+43 PAIAAFGAVAI
-53 VGGFKAAQAAGDF
+53 GGVKAAQAASNF

-175 KAQAMAMGIYDGKG
+175 KAEAMAMGIYNGKG
-189 ALEQSAKVLAAQALT
+189 ALEQSAKVLAAQSLI
-204 LKQTKDAQ
+204 LKQTGDAQ
-212 GDFARTSG
+212 GDFTRTSG

-230 ATLDDAVITIGTAF
+230 AKIDDAVVAIGNAF
-244 IPIVQAVI
+244 IPVIEAVL
-252 PVLTTMAT
+252 PLLTNFAT
-260 WTAKNSGLISA
+260 FVGDNAGLVSA
-271 FSIALGVLAGVV
+271 LAIGIGTLAGVIG
-283 AAVGIAYK
+283 ALGIAYK
-291 VYKAAA
+291 GYKIIAAI
-297 VLTTAVNYALATS
+297 TTGINWALATS

-315 IATGIGIAAVIAGV
+315 IATGIGIVAVLAGLAALA
-329 GAFALYQ
+329 AYTYQ
-336 RQMKAARG
+336 TNKARRAN
-344 EIEATTAA
+344 E
-352 QNGLN
+352 
-357 GAFIGPQLAPA
+357 QLAQSTDVSNSQAIRQADAIDDANGKIETFVP
-368 ELERRTKAFYGIGDG
+368 TVTG
-383 AAGAAKKIESFA
+383 ASKEVESFA
-395 EALKDKLSD
+395 AALKDKLGE
-404 AVNKAKDALK
+404 AVDKAKDALK
-414 DAQDA
+414 TAQDA
-419 LTEFA
+419 FSEFA
-424 TTTADSIKRAFSFSD
+424 KTAADSIKQAFSFAD
-439 AKDAGAETGGGF
+439 ARDAGAESGGGF
-451 LDGLK
+451 LDGLR
-456 SQVAGIVAY
+456 SQVSGIVAY

-472 LQTNLSREA
+472 LQTNLSRDA

-488 GQDAGS
+488 GQEAGS
-494 AIADELIAGGQSAI
+494 AIADELIAGGQTAI

-517 ASRAADKVGL
+517 ANRAADKVGL

-546 GLQAELDKLTPK
+546 GLQSELDKLTPK

-567 AKMKRTVTIDVYVSN
+567 AKMKRTVTIDVFVSN

-593 PAMGDGGI
+593 PAMADGGI
-601 VTGPTLALIGEQGSE
+601 VTGPTLALIGEAGSE

-627 GGAGGGA
+627 GGGGGA
-634 ITVNVNGGLATSA
+634 ITVNVNGGLSTSA
-647 EVGRAVVDA
+647 EIGRAVVDA

>member
-10 SFSDKGIKA
+10 SFSDKGVKA

-31 KKAGFALNKMAL
+31 KKAGFALNKMAV
-43 PAAAAFGAIA
+43 PAIAAFGAVAI
-53 VGGFKAAQAAGDF
+53 GGVKAAQAASNF

-175 KAQAMAMGIYDGKG
+175 KAEAMAMGIYNGKG
-189 ALEQSAKVLAAQALT
+189 ALEQSAKVLAAQSLI
-204 LKQTKDAQ
+204 LKQTGDAQ
-212 GDFARTSG
+212 GDFTRTSG

-230 ATLDDAVITIGTAF
+230 AKIDDAVVAIGNAF
-244 IPIVQAVI
+244 IPVIEAVL
-252 PVLTTMAT
+252 PLLTNFAT
-260 WTAKNSGLISA
+260 FVGDNAGLVSA
-271 FSIALGVLAGVV
+271 LAIGIGTLAGVIG
-283 AAVGIAYK
+283 ALGIAYK
-291 VYKAAA
+291 GYKIIAAI
-297 VLTTAVNYALATS
+297 TTGINWALATS

-315 IATGIGIAAVIAGV
+315 IATGIGIVAVLAGLAALA
-329 GAFALYQ
+329 AYTYQ
-336 RQMKAARG
+336 TNKARRAN
-344 EIEATTAA
+344 E
-352 QNGLN
+352 
-357 GAFIGPQLAPA
+357 QLAQSTDVSNSQAIRQADAIDDANGKIETFVP
-368 ELERRTKAFYGIGDG
+368 TVTG
-383 AAGAAKKIESFA
+383 ASKEVESFA
-395 EALKDKLSD
+395 AALKDKLGE
-404 AVNKAKDALK
+404 AVDKAKDALK
-414 DAQDA
+414 TAQDA
-419 LTEFA
+419 FSEFA
-424 TTTADSIKRAFSFSD
+424 KTAADSIKQAFSFAD
-439 AKDAGAETGGGF
+439 ARDAGAESGGGF
-451 LDGLK
+451 LDGLR
-456 SQVAGIVAY
+456 SQVSGIVAY

-472 LQTNLSREA
+472 LQTNLSRDA

-488 GQDAGS
+488 GQEAGS
-494 AIADELIAGGQSAI
+494 AIADELITGGQTAI

-517 ASRAADKVGL
+517 ANRAADKVGL

-546 GLQAELDKLTPK
+546 GLQSELDKLTPK

-567 AKMKRTVTIDVYVSN
+567 AKMKRTVTIDVFVSN

-593 PAMGDGGI
+593 PAMADGGI

-627 GGAGGGA
+627 GGGGGA
-634 ITVNVNGGLATSA
+634 ITVNVNGGLSTSA
-647 EVGRAVVDA
+647 EIGRAVVDA

>member
-31 KKAGFALNKMAL
+31 KKAGFALEKMTV
-43 PAAAAFGAIA
+43 PAIAAFGAVA
-53 VGGFKAAQAAGDF
+53 VGGIKAAQAASNF

-87 ASTAATSL
+87 ASTAASSL
-95 GQSKQAALDAAA
+95 GQSKQAALEAAA

-122 LAGFSTQMVQL
+122 LATFSTQMVQL

-175 KAQAMAMGIYDGKG
+175 KSQAMAMGIYNGKG
-189 ALEQSAKVLAAQALT
+189 ALEQNAKVLAAQALI
-204 LKQTKDAQ
+204 LKQTGDAQ

-230 ATLDDAVITIGTAF
+230 ARIDDAVVAIGTAF
-244 IPIVQAVI
+244 IPIVEAVI

-283 AAVGIAYK
+283 AAVSIAYK

-315 IATGIGIAAVIAGV
+315 ISTGFGIAAVIAGV
-329 GAFALYQ
+329 AAFALYQ

-344 EIEATTAA
+344 EIEATTKA

-368 ELERRTKAFYGIGDG
+368 ELERRTKAFYGIGESS
-383 AAGAAKKIESFA
+383 AGAAKEVESFA
-395 EALKDKLSD
+395 AALKEKLGEALDT
-404 AVNKAKDALK
+404 AKDALK
-414 DAQDA
+414 TAQEA
-419 LTEFA
+419 FTEFA
-424 TTTADSIKRAFSFSD
+424 KTTADSIKQAFSFSD

-451 LDGLK
+451 LDGLR
-456 SQVAGIVAY
+456 SQVSGIVAY
-465 TDKLQAL
+465 TEKLQAL
-472 LQTNLSREA
+472 LKTNLSRDA

-488 GQDAGS
+488 GQEAGS
-494 AIADELIAGGQSAI
+494 AIADELITGGQTAI

-517 ASRAADKVGL
+517 ANRAADKVGL

-567 AKMKRTVTIDVYVSN
+567 AKMKRTVTIDVFVSN

-593 PAMGDGGI
+593 PAMADGGI
-601 VTGPTLALIGEQGSE
+601 VTGPTLALIGESGSE

-627 GGAGGGA
+627 GGGGGA

>member
-10 SFSDKGIKA
+10 SFSDKGVKA

-31 KKAGFALNKMAL
+31 KKAGFALNKMAV
-43 PAAAAFGAIA
+43 PAIAAFGAVAI
-53 VGGFKAAQAAGDF
+53 GGVKAAQAASNF

-175 KAQAMAMGIYDGKG
+175 KAEAMAMGIYNGKG
-189 ALEQSAKVLAAQALT
+189 ALEQSAKVLAAQSLI
-204 LKQTKDAQ
+204 LKQTGDAQ
-212 GDFARTSG
+212 GDFTRTSG

-230 ATLDDAVITIGTAF
+230 AKIDDAVVAIGNAF
-244 IPIVQAVI
+244 IPVIEAVL
-252 PVLTTMAT
+252 PLLTNFAT
-260 WTAKNSGLISA
+260 FVGDNAGLVSA
-271 FSIALGVLAGVV
+271 LAIGIGTLAGVIG
-283 AAVGIAYK
+283 ALGIAYK
-291 VYKAAA
+291 GYKIIAAI
-297 VLTTAVNYALATS
+297 TTGINWALATS

-315 IATGIGIAAVIAGV
+315 IATGIGIVAVLAGLAALA
-329 GAFALYQ
+329 AYTYQ
-336 RQMKAARG
+336 TNKARRAN
-344 EIEATTAA
+344 E
-352 QNGLN
+352 
-357 GAFIGPQLAPA
+357 QLAQSTDVSNSQAIRQADAIDDANGKIETFVP
-368 ELERRTKAFYGIGDG
+368 TVTG
-383 AAGAAKKIESFA
+383 ASKEVESFA
-395 EALKDKLSD
+395 AALKDKLGE
-404 AVNKAKDALK
+404 AVDKAKDALK
-414 DAQDA
+414 TAQDA
-419 LTEFA
+419 FSEFA
-424 TTTADSIKRAFSFSD
+424 KTAADSIKQAFSFAD
-439 AKDAGAETGGGF
+439 ARDAGAESGGGF
-451 LDGLK
+451 LDGLR
-456 SQVAGIVAY
+456 SQVSGIVAY

-472 LQTNLSREA
+472 LQTNLSRDA

-488 GQDAGS
+488 GQEAGS
-494 AIADELIAGGQSAI
+494 AIADELIAGGQTAI

-517 ASRAADKVGL
+517 ANRAADKVGL

-546 GLQAELDKLTPK
+546 GLQSELDKLTPK

-567 AKMKRTVTIDVYVSN
+567 AKMKRTVTIDVFVSN

-593 PAMGDGGI
+593 PAMADGGI

-627 GGAGGGA
+627 GGGGGA